1 MSGTTDSVHGKENL
15 LAAQK
20 AAGKQTGK
28 PDITFTA
35 HGDVARDVLERLQD
49 EAATEEGRKQGRY
62 RLEKQSS
69 VQAHRFRACE
79 RISGGK
85 NITVKNIIV
94 IPDIIS
100 R

>member
-35 HGDVARDVLERLQD
+35 HGDVARDVLERLQARRQLRRG
-49 EAATEEGRKQGRY
+49 ENKGAIGWRKNRPVRRTTFACGR
-62 RLEKQSS
+62 
-69 VQAHRFRACE
+69 
-79 RISGGK
+79 SG
-85 NITVKNIIV
+85 
-94 IPDIIS
+94 
-100 R
+100 